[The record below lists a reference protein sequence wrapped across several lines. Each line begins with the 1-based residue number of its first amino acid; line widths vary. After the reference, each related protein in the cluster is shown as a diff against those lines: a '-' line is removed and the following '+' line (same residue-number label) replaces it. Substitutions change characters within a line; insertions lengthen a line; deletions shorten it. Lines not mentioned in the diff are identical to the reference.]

1 VSLILDALNR
11 SRQDSDPVPG
21 LATHHPM
28 EQVPSGKRQLL
39 PWVALVVALVLIAW
53 LLLERGNDSPAVS
66 PRGDADAPVVELSGN
81 TGNAAPEVQAQLDS
95 RVETGRIGHAVDSA
109 VQLSK
114 AKAQAR
120 QRRVEDATVQAPPQP
135 LAKPSAPAAKAVE
148 SDAVEKLYRQRETA
162 APATATPQTP
172 AARSLQPARQEQAQT
187 SVNEAA
193 EARRDE
199 QPVDIE
205 RMLGEARDEI
215 ENTGLVEHPAPFVAS
230 LSQNTKNGIPTVMY
244 QRHDYTNKAGR
255 SSVVLNGKTL
265 KVGGS
270 AAPGVKVDE
279 ILPDSVVLSHNG
291 TQFRLRALNS
301 WVNL

>member
-28 EQVPSGKRQLL
+28 EQLASGKRQLL
-39 PWVALVVALVLIAW
+39 PWVALVVALALIAW
-53 LLLERGNDSPAVS
+53 LLLERGSDSPAVS
-66 PRGDADAPVVELSGN
+66 SRGDADAPAAELLGN
-81 TGNAAPEVQAQLDS
+81 TGNATPELRAQLDS
-95 RVETGRIGHAVDSA
+95 RMDTVSNGQAVGNA
-109 VQLSK
+109 VQVPEVS
-114 AKAQAR
+114 AR
-120 QRRVEDATVQAPPQP
+120 RRSVEEATVQASTQP
-135 LAKPSAPAAKAVE
+135 VAKPSAAAAKALE
-148 SDAVEKLYRQRETA
+148 SDAVEKLYQQRETA
-162 APATATPQTP
+162 APAAATPQAT
-172 AARSLQPARQEQAQT
+172 AARSLQPPRQQQAQT
-187 SVNEAA
+187 PADKGA
-193 EARRDE
+193 EARRNE

-205 RMLGEARDEI
+205 SMLDKARDEI
-215 ENTGLVEHPAPFVAS
+215 ENTSLVEHPAPFVAS
-230 LSQNTKNGIPTVMY
+230 LSQNTKNTIPTVMY

-291 TQFRLRALNS
+291 SQFRLRALNS

>member
-1 VSLILDALNR
+1 MSLILDALNR

-28 EQVPSGKRQLL
+28 EQIASGKRQLL
-39 PWVALVVALVLIAW
+39 PWVALAVAVVLIAW
-53 LLLERGNDSPAVS
+53 LLLERGSDSPAVPS
-66 PRGDADAPVVELSGN
+66 RGDANTPVAELSGN
-81 TGNAAPEVQAQLDS
+81 TDSAAPAVRAQLDS
-95 RVETGRIGHAVDSA
+95 RVDTASNEPAVDNA
-109 VQLSK
+109 VQLS
-114 AKAQAR
+114 QDGGR
-120 QRRVEDATVQAPPQP
+120 QRRAEEMTGQASTQP
-135 LAKPSAPAAKAVE
+135 VAKPSAAAAKTKE
-148 SDAVEKLYRQRETA
+148 SDAVEKLYQQRETA
-162 APATATPQTP
+162 APAAATPQAP
-172 AARSLQPARQEQAQT
+172 AARSLQSPRQEQAKT
-187 SVNEAA
+187 PVDKGA

-205 RMLGEARDEI
+205 SMLDKARDEI
-215 ENTGLVEHPAPFVAS
+215 ENTRLVEHPAPFVAS
-230 LSQNTKNGIPTVMY
+230 LSQNTKNNIPTVMY
-244 QRHDYTNKAGR
+244 QRHDYSSKAGR

-279 ILPDSVVLSHNG
+279 ILPDSVVLSHSG

>member
-11 SRQDSDPVPG
+11 SRQDTDPVPG
-21 LATHHPM
+21 LATHHPV
-28 EQVPSGKRQLL
+28 EQVSSGKRQLL

-53 LLLERGNDSPAVS
+53 LLLERGSDSPVLS
-66 PRGDADAPVVELSGN
+66 PGDDADAPVAELSGN
-81 TGNAAPEVQAQLDS
+81 TGNAAPEVKAQLDS
-95 RVETGRIGHAVDSA
+95 RVDTASNGQAVDNA
-109 VQLSK
+109 VQVSEVG
-114 AKAQAR
+114 AR
-120 QRRVEDATVQAPPQP
+120 QRRVEETTVQASTQP
-135 LAKPSAPAAKAVE
+135 VAKPSAAAAKAVE
-148 SDAVEKLYRQRETA
+148 SDAVEELYQQRETA
-162 APATATPQTP
+162 APE
-172 AARSLQPARQEQAQT
+172 SHEVQPDRQQQAQT
-187 SVNEAA
+187 PVDKGS

-215 ENTGLVEHPAPFVAS
+215 ENTGLVEHPAPFVVS
-230 LSQNTKNGIPTVMY
+230 LSQNTKNTIPTVMY

-255 SSVVLNGKTL
+255 STVVLNGKTL
-265 KVGGS
+265 KVGGA